1 MYITPIFG
9 KGTGKRCNHI
19 AAPPK
24 QFLFKHW
31 WNKKLAC
38 CGTAS
43 PPIRSCYGIPKQS
56 APPPGRA

>member
-9 KGTGKRCNHI
+9 KGTHKRCNHI
-19 AAPPK
+19 TAPPK

-43 PPIRSCYGIPKQS
+43 PPIWSCHGIS
-56 APPPGRA
+56 